1 MQDVRTASSSCNSIF
16 AFTALRPRLGP
27 APEGRWYTNEPVAL
41 MDLWHR
47 HPGPLVVVHN
57 TTNSACRDS
66 GKPSRLGRRSRREL
80 QLCRQGESHG
90 HDQVYGVALP
100 EG

>member
-1 MQDVRTASSSCNSIF
+1 MQDVHTASSSCNSIF
-16 AFTALRPRLGP
+16 AFTALRRRL
-27 APEGRWYTNEPVAL
+27 APEGRWYINEPVAL
-41 MDLWHR
+41 MDLWYRHR
-47 HPGPLVVVHN
+47 GPLVVVHKKP
-57 TTNSACRDS
+57 TQLRRDS